1 MLAKLTSKNQLTLPV
16 ELVRSLPPAE
26 YFDAT
31 LESGAIVLR
40 PVQMVPV
47 VDIERI
53 RDAVA
58 EAGATEADV
67 GRAVRW
73 ARRRKR

>member
-16 ELVRSLPPAE
+16 ELVRGLPPAE

-40 PVQMVPV
+40 PVQMIPV
-47 VDIERI
+47 ADLERV

-58 EAGATEADV
+58 AAGASEADV
-67 GRAVRW
+67 PGAVRW